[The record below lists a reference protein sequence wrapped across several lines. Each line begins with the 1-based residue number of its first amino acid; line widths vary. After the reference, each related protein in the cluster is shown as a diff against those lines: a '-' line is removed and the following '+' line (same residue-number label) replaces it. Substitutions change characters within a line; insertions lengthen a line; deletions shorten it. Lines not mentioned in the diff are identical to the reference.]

1 MNQHVNYRFINDLLA
16 INDGNEFENLF
27 MENYSQEFQLKDG
40 LSPSKKN
47 CFISFYE
54 ISLKMM
60 KNAFYFILK
69 ALFVLI
75 IFKFLS

>member
-40 LSPSKKN
+40 LSPSKKIVL
-47 CFISFYE
+47 FPS
-54 ISLKMM
+54 M
-60 KNAFYFILK
+60 KYL
-69 ALFVLI
+69 
-75 IFKFLS
+75 